1 MADISL
7 HRQNVEGQVAHDDAV
22 AGNPLI
28 IGGVA
33 SLNEPTVVSADG
45 DAVQSWYDLFGRP
58 VILLGHANPET
69 PVTVNATATGDT
81 AVLAAPGA
89 SVSFHLITVILSN
102 VGNQDIEVFLQETAS
117 AVNRFGIML
126 ASGGGGVQI
135 PFGSHGWKLTANTG
149 LDINIPAGTPD
160 VHVNVV
166 EHYIAP

>member
-1 MADISL
+1 MADISV
-7 HRQNVEGQVAHDDAV
+7 HRTNVEGQVAHDDAI
-22 AGNPLI
+22 AGNPLV

-33 SLNEPTVVSADG
+33 SLNEPAVVSADG
-45 DAVQSWYDLFGRP
+45 DAVQAWFDRFGRS
-58 VILLGHANPET
+58 VIVLGHSNPET

-81 AVLAAPGA
+81 VVLAAPGA
-89 SVSFHLITVILSN
+89 SVSFHIITMILSN
-102 VGNQDIEVFLQETAS
+102 VANQDIEVFLQETAS

-135 PFGSHGWKLTANTG
+135 PFGSRGWKLTANTG
-149 LDINIPAGTPD
+149 LDINIPTGTPD